1 MTKEFFGEG
10 DSAIRPDKPMT
21 ERQVVVAVV
30 KHPTEDKFLCVKN
43 RKFGWINFVMGGIEG
58 DETPIEAVRREVLEE
73 TGYTNLKIIEEFP
86 DVYFDNFYAA
96 HKDVNRHITCHT
108 VYCELTDLEQNERSK
123 EEKAIADVLWIKNR
137 ELMNK
142 LSTEAHKYDLERVR
156 NNYVPL

>member
-30 KHPTEDKFLCVKN
+30 KHPTEDEFLCVKN

>member
-86 DVYFDNFYAA
+86 DVYFDNF
-96 HKDVNRHITCHT
+96 
-108 VYCELTDLEQNERSK
+108 
-123 EEKAIADVLWIKNR
+123 
-137 ELMNK
+137 
-142 LSTEAHKYDLERVR
+142 
-156 NNYVPL
+156 

>member
-1 MTKEFFGEG
+1 MAKEFFGKG
-10 DSAIRPDKPMT
+10 DSAIRPDKLMT

-142 LSTEAHKYDLERVR
+142 LSTEAHKYDLEHVR

>member
-123 EEKAIADVLWIKNR
+123 EEKTIADVLWIKNR

>member
-1 MTKEFFGEG
+1 MAKEFFGKG
-10 DSAIRPDKPMT
+10 DSEIRPDKLMT

>member
-96 HKDVNRHITCHT
+96 HKVVNRHITCHT